1 MSHADTY
8 ERAQKLVTKISK
20 GLREWETNAD
30 VTATNQASISVELQ
44 TLNRQINQYKKQI
57 DVSYKMADE
66 HQILQNRFNAAKK
79 FYQDQSD
86 AARKNELFQRSD
98 GTRVNAQDISNS
110 TRNRNSAHPNNDSF
124 YERSE
129 IEIDGFID
137 QGLAALDNLKFQRA
151 SLKNSH
157 KNVLDSR
164 NTLGLSDRVIRFIN
178 RRNAQDKLIMFA
190 GMIFTL
196 IAVYYILKYF
206 S

>member
-79 FYQDQSD
+79 FYQDQ
-86 AARKNELFQRSD
+86 
-98 GTRVNAQDISNS
+98 
-110 TRNRNSAHPNNDSF
+110 
-124 YERSE
+124 
-129 IEIDGFID
+129 
-137 QGLAALDNLKFQRA
+137 
-151 SLKNSH
+151 
-157 KNVLDSR
+157 
-164 NTLGLSDRVIRFIN
+164 
-178 RRNAQDKLIMFA
+178 
-190 GMIFTL
+190 
-196 IAVYYILKYF
+196 
-206 S
+206 